1 MWSDC
6 QGVFKRKKQ
15 DAKEALQ
22 HINFCVRK
30 EEKHIRKETQGAN
43 EIGYLKEREQ

>member
-1 MWSDC
+1 MWSDF

-30 EEKHIRKETQGAN
+30 KKHGTKEAQEAN
-43 EIGYLKEREQ
+43 EIGYFKEREQ